1 MQQAN
6 VVFIVEMTEYERGW
20 GQRPDGFLA
29 FVTEDA
35 AKAHVYEETADR
47 TGPAPDEYV
56 SYSMIGYRA
65 CSSAFLQKTLTA
77 ATSLDRPFIYV
88 DQVREL
94 QG

>member
-35 AKAHVYEETADR
+35 ANLYVQEKTKGR
-47 TGPAPDEYV
+47 KFGSAPDVYV
-56 SYSMIGYRA
+56 AYNMIGYRV
-65 CSSAFLQKTLTA
+65 CSATILQKTLA
-77 ATSLDRPFIYV
+77 AASSDRPFIYL
-88 DQVREL
+88 DKIQEL